1 MRIAVVGGGI
11 LGLATARLA
20 ATSRPGDEVV
30 VLEKEDALARHQ
42 TGHNSGVVHAGLYY
56 APGSLKARLCTRGRE
71 LMKEFCGQK
80 GVVYDECG
88 KVVVATRPAEVP
100 PLRRLHER
108 AATNRVPGL
117 RWLDAAELA
126 EVEPHVTGVAGL
138 HSPHTAI
145 VDFVAVAHAMADDL
159 RACGGEIRTGAPVAR
174 VSGHGSRPRVELH
187 SGETLEADRV
197 IVCAGLQSDRLAR
210 ASGQDA
216 EPRIVPF
223 RGEYFALAP
232 ERAHLVRGLIYPVPD
247 PALPFLGVH
256 LTRRFDGSVWLGPNA
271 VPATALEGYRRRTVV
286 WRELFE
292 TLAWPGTRRMIRR
305 HWRAGAGELYRSARK
320 SAFIAELQRYV
331 PELSE
336 DDAVPAPAGVR
347 AQAVDRDGSLVDDF
361 RLGVID
367 RVVWVRNAPSP
378 AATSSLAIA
387 EELVARLAD

>member
-11 LGLATARLA
+11 LGLATARLV
-20 ATSRPGDEVV
+20 ATSRPADEVV

-71 LMKEFCGQK
+71 LMKEFCAQK

-88 KVVVATRPAEVP
+88 KVVVATRQDEVD

-108 AATNRVPGL
+108 AATNGVPGL
-117 RWLDAAELA
+117 SWLEGDELA
-126 EVEPHVTGVAGL
+126 EVEPHVSGVAGL

-145 VDFVAVAHAMADDL
+145 VDFVAVASAMAQDVRD
-159 RACGGEIRTGAPVAR
+159 AGGEIRTDAAVAR
-174 VSGHGSRPRVELH
+174 VAATGSRPRVELH
-187 SGETLEADRV
+187 AGETLDADRV
-197 IVCAGLQSDRLAR
+197 IVCAGLHSDRLAR

-271 VPATALEGYRRRTVV
+271 VLATALEGYRRGAVE
-286 WRELFE
+286 WRELYE

-320 SAFIAELQRYV
+320 SAFISELQRYV

-336 DDAVPAPAGVR
+336 DDAVPAPSGVR

-361 RLGVID
+361 RLGVTD
-367 RVVWVRNAPSP
+367 HVVWVRNAPSP

-387 EELVARLAD
+387 EELVSGLSD